1 MNMELHYDKRLE
13 QYLHYMKKAIGNRK
27 KLVFKRNK
35 GYELKHLDKYIKYG
49 ICKTD
54 FGIFFR
60 YNAKK
65 NKLHTNKKSITELEW
80 DINEIKLYEK
90 DFKSKKHFYRTSFL
104 FLNLAIKEFL
114 KSEITDKI
122 LFKLSFF
129 DLDFVDTHSPFYTDD
144 FINQLDFRMYGIRQD
159 DEIFNYKNFI
169 DEKNPIS
176 ATLCVIV
183 ENSNYKLGE
192 QNENNK
198 FSS

>member
-1 MNMELHYDKRLE
+1 MVYVKQILE
-13 QYLHYMKKAIGNRK
+13 
-27 KLVFKRNK
+27 F
-35 GYELKHLDKYIKYG
+35 
-49 ICKTD
+49 
-54 FGIFFR
+54 FFR

-65 NKLHTNKKSITELEW
+65 KKLHTNKKSITELEW
-80 DINEIKLYEK
+80 DINGIKLYEK

-129 DLDFVDTHSPFYTDD
+129 DLDFVDTHFPFYTDD